1 MLRQLGHLQA
11 RPSSPPPHQ
20 VWRETHGGGSRAR
33 HWVDVYGP
41 QLLDWARRGSPAPTD
56 ASEEDE
62 VDWAAWIDREFSS
75 LMIFHRSH
83 FLGRGNLP
91 LGDIE
96 PGEAVVS
103 RAALLEEVQS
113 SRTQLEIAVSF

>member
-1 MLRQLGHLQA
+1 M
-11 RPSSPPPHQ
+11 
-20 VWRETHGGGSRAR
+20 
-33 HWVDVYGP
+33 DVYGP

-56 ASEEDE
+56 ATEEDE
-62 VDWAAWIDREFSS
+62 ATWAEWIDREFSS

-91 LGDIE
+91 LGDTD

-103 RAALLEEVQS
+103 RAALLGEAQS
-113 SRTQLEIAVSF
+113 YRAQLEIAVSS

>member
-1 MLRQLGHLQA
+1 M
-11 RPSSPPPHQ
+11 
-20 VWRETHGGGSRAR
+20 
-33 HWVDVYGP
+33 DVYGP
-41 QLLDWARRGSPAPTD
+41 QLLDWARCGSPAPTD
-56 ASEEDE
+56 ATEEDE

-83 FLGRGNLP
+83 FLGHRNVP
-91 LGDIE
+91 LGDTD

-113 SRTQLEIAVSF
+113 SRAQLEIAVSF